1 MDFPSGPWTGFYN
14 YGRSTRK
21 HRMDL
26 VMTFADHRVSGDG
39 SDDIGRF
46 VINGRFDE
54 TSGECY
60 WTKAYIVGHDV
71 YYRGFREGKG
81 IWGLWELPNES
92 GGFHIWPLGQ
102 GEGEQDY
109 ESAEEPAPVEAVAVE
124 TLPGSSAFAESTADK
139 PTPVTPALRP
149 RSIKTRLI
157 SSHLHQRRSP
167 RKICLRRR
175 ASGTNPS

>member
-1 MDFPSGPWTGFYN
+1 
-14 YGRSTRK
+14 
-21 HRMDL
+21 MDL
-26 VMTFADHRVSGDG
+26 ALTFADQRVSGDG
-39 SDDIGRF
+39 SDDIGPF
-46 VINGRFDE
+46 AITGRFDE

-60 WTKAYIVGHDV
+60 WTKAYLAGHDV

-81 IWGLWELPNES
+81 IWGLWELPSES

-102 GEGEQDY
+102 GESEQDY

-124 TLPGSSAFAESTADK
+124 TSATPGTA
-139 PTPVTPALRP
+139 ALGP

-167 RKICLRRR
+167 RKICFRRR

>member
-14 YGRSTRK
+14 YGRTTRK

-26 VMTFADHRVSGDG
+26 VLTFADHTISGDG
-39 SDDIGRF
+39 GDDIGRF
-46 VINGRFDE
+46 FLAGRFDV
-54 TSGECY
+54 TNGECY
-60 WTKAYIVGHDV
+60 WTKTYIGAHDV

-109 ESAEEPAPVEAVAVE
+109 ESVEEPAPVEARSRKVTSPPLTHTDDTTGLRMRIAAMRSVISLNGSGLGGHFSREIE
-124 TLPGSSAFAESTADK
+124 TL
-139 PTPVTPALRP
+139 
-149 RSIKTRLI
+149 
-157 SSHLHQRRSP
+157 
-167 RKICLRRR
+167 
-175 ASGTNPS
+175 

>member
-1 MDFPSGPWTGFYN
+1 
-14 YGRSTRK
+14 
-21 HRMDL
+21 MDL
-26 VMTFADHRVSGDG
+26 VMTFAEHRVSGDG
-39 SDDIGRF
+39 SDDIGQF
-46 VINGRFDE
+46 VITGRFDE
-54 TSGECY
+54 TNGECY
-60 WTKAYIVGHDV
+60 WTKAYIARHDV

-81 IWGLWELPNES
+81 IWGLWELPSES

-102 GEGEQDY
+102 GTGKEDY

-124 TLPGSSAFAESTADK
+124 TLPRSSVSAGRMADK
-139 PTPVTPALRP
+139 PAPATAALGL
-149 RSIKTRLI
+149 RSINARLT